1 MGEFVHVRD
10 AFGIHHEKWL
20 NFLGYHTEP
29 VVFFHS
35 LEDPPGVERV
45 LILSGKGYIYDI
57 YILCYSANGYL
68 DIGI

>member
-20 NFLGYHTEP
+20 NLLGYHTEA

-45 LILSGKGYIYDI
+45 LILSGKGYIYI
-57 YILCYSANGYL
+57 
-68 DIGI
+68 